1 MFNIKK
7 LVQQDTEFAAMEA
20 ELKEIQR
27 GYRRIN
33 RIQDFVEFNQVELD
47 ERLKLLERQMNI
59 NVQDAE

>member
-47 ERLKLLERQMNI
+47 ERLKLLGRQMNI